1 MAKSTPVA
9 LTRLIKQLLAEREQH
24 VDAIAAIDQQFG
36 EHGIATEP
44 RKRRKRTVKKAGR
57 KKKVG
62 KKRGRKKTA
71 KKKAAKKSKT
81 RRSYAQTADEFV
93 LGLLKGGK
101 SLTTA
106 EINGKWKQAQRAGTA
121 DNTLTKLSKAKKL
134 NKKKV
139 KGDRG
144 SRYTLAKRRTKKQ
157 TTKTKTAVKKSGKK
171 ISTKKTSKKKSSKKK
186 TMMKPKEAAT
196 PQQAETPPTSQ
207 S

>member
-1 MAKSTPVA
+1 MAKSTTVA

-62 KKRGRKKTA
+62 KKRGQKKTA
-71 KKKAAKKSKT
+71 KKKTS
-81 RRSYAQTADEFV
+81 RSYAQTADEFV

-134 NKKKV
+134 KKV

-144 SRYTLAKRRTKKQ
+144 SRYTLAKRQTKKQ
-157 TTKTKTAVKKSGKK
+157 TTKTKTAAKKSGKK

-186 TMMKPKEAAT
+186 TMRKPKEAAT